1 LGHGGISGFRLRD
14 MRTDVLIFIAWKG
27 EKIVTNVTSLGVDFL
42 RERKIKSFNTE
53 DTENTEEGWREG
65 AVVSC

>member
-1 LGHGGISGFRLRD
+1 

-42 RERKIKSFNTE
+42 REVSIRKVSVLLISLKAYQI
-53 DTENTEEGWREG
+53 DGWMF
-65 AVVSC
+65 